1 MWPELFGAGSE
12 LGLLIAGSA
21 VAGLGAILWYAIR
34 TPRPLGPDPAADLW
48 RRYEQGDVTSWEA
61 ARLFRILAAQQVAA
75 EQATRRLARTWRT
88 EAEGT
93 GWGITPA
100 WGMEPADAGRPDYPA
115 RAR

>member
-12 LGLLIAGSA
+12 LGLLVAGSA
-21 VAGLGAILWYAIR
+21 LAGLGAIIWYAIR
-34 TPRPLGPDPAADLW
+34 NPRPLGPDPVADLW

-61 ARLFRILAAQQVAA
+61 ARLFRTLAGPQVAA
-75 EQATRRLARTWRT
+75 EQATRRLSLAWRT

-93 GWGITPA
+93 GWGIISA
-100 WGMEPADAGRPDYPA
+100 WATEPADAGRADYPV